1 MTLNYSEL
9 KERINSWLNI
19 FYQSPDI
26 YKLLNKIQ
34 KDTKIFKR
42 ICGGFTGLIPYDVK
56 AGTPEHVKK
65 INFIILIFRKMKR
78 LNNYWRVKM

>member
-34 KDTKIFKR
+34 KDTKYLKEYVEVSQ
-42 ICGGFTGLIPYDVK
+42 GLIPYDVK

-65 INFIILIFRKMKR
+65 
-78 LNNYWRVKM
+78 